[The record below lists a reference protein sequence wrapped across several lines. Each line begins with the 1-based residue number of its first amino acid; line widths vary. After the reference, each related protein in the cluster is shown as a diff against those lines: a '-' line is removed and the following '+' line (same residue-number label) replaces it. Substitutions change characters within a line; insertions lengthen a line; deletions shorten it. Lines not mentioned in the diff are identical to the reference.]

1 MLYPKIETANM
12 DNVDDADPFDVG
24 SLQRP
29 RANSY
34 LIRQSWNYLRVITS
48 FLTLKY
54 RSRIN
59 AVCCPLFPCLMT
71 IFRIHYFR
79 CNTRGFFSA
88 PSRTVFQHCTHCGY
102 RGILPLSWANSRCW
116 SWDYSQKETPVP
128 VSKRNE

>member
-12 DNVDDADPFDVG
+12 DNVDDADPFDVR

-59 AVCCPLFPCLMT
+59 AVDGYQSVAL
-71 IFRIHYFR
+71 YFH
-79 CNTRGFFSA
+79 A
-88 PSRTVFQHCTHCGY
+88 
-102 RGILPLSWANSRCW
+102 
-116 SWDYSQKETPVP
+116 
-128 VSKRNE
+128 